1 MKDDFGFEI
10 PVELVPLPSGGR
22 VYPVETGLHNVKQVE
37 TDLAQMKA
45 NLNAIN
51 GALQQMDKLIGM
63 AGGKPVK
70 KEDDKKV

>member
-1 MKDDFGFEI
+1 MATIDITQLTDERASLKADFDKLGN
-10 PVELVPLPSGGR
+10 
-22 VYPVETGLHNVKQVE
+22 NVKQVE